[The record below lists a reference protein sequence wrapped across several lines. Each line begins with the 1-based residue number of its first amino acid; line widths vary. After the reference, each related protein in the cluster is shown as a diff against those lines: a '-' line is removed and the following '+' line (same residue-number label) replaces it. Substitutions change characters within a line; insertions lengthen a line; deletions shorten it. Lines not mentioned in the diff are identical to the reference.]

1 MDIKK
6 EIVNLF
12 NYINENNRA
21 NIKDFSIKYQ
31 ELLKYV
37 FCVNDTQEAR
47 KYISI
52 LYRIIFQTRDI
63 INGKGEYK
71 FAHIMIGELVK
82 FGYTEYGQNYK
93 SITDN
98 LANMALFNLV
108 YFTEEKHVEENS
120 LPYGSLPY
128 GSWKDI
134 KYFCNYLRDYVLIA
148 TEAEDIS
155 ELPIF
160 KYILKLVVKQLQS
173 DIDIINESK
182 KEKNP
187 SLLCKWLPREKSIK
201 FGWLA
206 KYIAMEYYPE
216 WINLTTNNLKT
227 YKKSIRKCLTHYR
240 QIVSYVNKVLQT
252 TQIYQCGQQWE
263 NIIFE
268 NVTKQTLKKQKAA
281 FKNEN
286 KNNNNNNE
294 DDRNK
299 CRDNYNYY
307 IQDQEEQELEPKE
320 KEKETKMM
328 TWNEINNEL
337 SHDRY
342 KWVDETITKLWIVKE
357 GYTYTYA
364 VDTYAVDT
372 YADEV
377 AKENES
383 YEAAYALANAV
394 EANALEANAV
404 EADEVLNE
412 ANAVEADEV
421 LNEVV
426 EDEDANEE
434 DANEVLNEVVED
446 EEDANEEDA
455 NEEDANEEDEDEDT
469 LIFGDEEY
477 EVLTPSEQAQKALK
491 TIDNKQKQGWLGWLG
506 WN

>member
-37 FCVNDTQEAR
+37 FCFNDTEEEAR
-47 KYISI
+47 EYISI

-108 YFTEEKHVEENS
+108 YFNEEKHVEEKHVEEN
-120 LPYGSLPY
+120 SLPY

-134 KYFCNYLRDYVLIA
+134 KYFCNYLRDYVLIE
-148 TEAEDIS
+148 TDAEDIS
-155 ELPIF
+155 QLPIF
-160 KYILKLVVKQLQS
+160 KYILKLVVKQLKA

-182 KEKNP
+182 TERNP

-252 TQIYQCGQQWE
+252 TQIYQCGEQWE

-286 KNNNNNNE
+286 NNKNNKNNE

-307 IQDQEEQELEPKE
+307 IQDQELEQEPEQEP

-372 YADEV
+372 YAVDTYDVDTYAQEV
-377 AKENES
+377 AKENEA
-383 YEAAYALANAV
+383 YEAAYALYNADQAN
-394 EANALEANAV
+394 
-404 EADEVLNE
+404 
-412 ANAVEADEV
+412 EV
-421 LNEVV
+421 LNEV
-426 EDEDANEE
+426 DANEVINGV
-434 DANEVLNEVVED
+434 DANEVLNEVVD
-446 EEDANEEDA
+446 ESDEV
-455 NEEDANEEDEDEDT
+455 EDEDEDSLT
-469 LIFGDEEY
+469 FGDEEY
-477 EVLTPSEQAQKALK
+477 EVLSPKEQAEKALK
-491 TIDNKQKQGWLGWLG
+491 ANDNKPKQGWLGWLG

>member
-1 MDIKK
+1 MDIKN

-37 FCVNDTQEAR
+37 FCVNDDKAR
-47 KYISI
+47 EYISI

-98 LANMALFNLV
+98 LANMALLNLV
-108 YFTEEKHVEENS
+108 YLNEEKHVEEKHVEEKHIEENS
-120 LPYGSLPY
+120 LPYACVPYACMPY

-155 ELPIF
+155 QLPIF
-160 KYILKLVVKQLQS
+160 KYILKIVVEQLKT
-173 DIDIINESK
+173 DIDIINENKENEMNNIIS

-216 WINLTTNNLKT
+216 WVNLTTNNLTT

-268 NVTKQTLKKQKAA
+268 NVTKQTLKKQKVA

-286 KNNNNNNE
+286 NNNKINKNNE

-307 IQDQEEQELEPKE
+307 IQYQEDLEQEQEQEQEQELEE
-320 KEKETKMM
+320 QEQETKMM
-328 TWNEINNEL
+328 SWNEINDEL

-357 GYTYTYA
+357 GYTYTY
-364 VDTYAVDT
+364 
-372 YADEV
+372 
-377 AKENES
+377 
-383 YEAAYALANAV
+383 
-394 EANALEANAV
+394 
-404 EADEVLNE
+404 EVL
-412 ANAVEADEV
+412 
-421 LNEVV
+421 
-426 EDEDANEE
+426 NEE
-434 DANEVLNEVVED
+434 DANEVLNEVDNEVENEVLNEVLNEVD
-446 EEDANEEDA
+446 NEVANEVDANEV
-455 NEEDANEEDEDEDT
+455 EDEDEDS

-477 EVLTPSEQAQKALK
+477 EVLSPSEQAQKALK
-491 TIDNKQKQGWLGWLG
+491 SIDNKPKQGWLGWLG